1 MEFEIR
7 DNDTGKSYTVTSSY
21 YSDTYGTG
29 TVLMRI
35 SAIIAYAVLLIGL
48 TLGTIS
54 VANTFPAMLFVLIAL
69 DIFALM
75 PFVGFIVYL
84 TKLAKHAKQKF
95 RLEKATLES
104 ENEVVVADDKLDSSV
119 GKETLSLWKYM
130 VGFLGRFG
138 YIMFYMAIIAY
149 WVLYFC
155 NVNNTLTLSIM
166 FLCMYGMYYF
176 PYMMFHRAKKCNSL
190 FASIMGLA
198 SIYAGVT
205 AACVGLAVGGESFA
219 LSAPVLLP
227 TVMGVFAM
235 FCLPI
240 QQAAYNKNGEGRG
253 PLKAK
258 TILLILG
265 ISVGVLV
272 FVLTIISM
280 NMNK

>member
-1 MEFEIR
+1 MEFEFR

-21 YSDTYGTG
+21 YSDTDGCG
-29 TVLMRI
+29 ELLMRI

-54 VANTFPAMLFVLIAL
+54 VATTFPAMLFVLIAL

-75 PFVGFIVYL
+75 PFVGFIIYL

-95 RLEKATLES
+95 RLKKSGIE
-104 ENEVVVADDKLDSSV
+104 ADDEEPKSSV

-138 YIMFYMAIIAY
+138 YIMFYFAIIAY

-155 NVNNTLTLSIM
+155 NVNNTLTLSLM

-272 FVLTIISM
+272 FALTIISM

>member
-1 MEFEIR
+1 MAEFEIR
-7 DNDTGKSYTVTSSY
+7 DNDTGKTYTVSTSY
-21 YSDTYGTG
+21 YSDSYGAG
-29 TVLMRI
+29 TALMRV

-48 TLGTIS
+48 TLGTIN
-54 VANTFPAMLFVLIAL
+54 VANGFPAMLFVLIAL

-75 PFVGFIVYL
+75 PFVGFIIYL
-84 TKLAKHAKQKF
+84 IKLSKHVKKKF
-95 RLEKATLES
+95 RLKKSGIEIDDDELE
-104 ENEVVVADDKLDSSV
+104 SSV

-149 WVLYFC
+149 WVLYYC
-155 NVNNTLTLSIM
+155 GVSNTLTLSLM

-176 PYMMFHRAKKCNSL
+176 PYMMFSRAKKCNSL

-219 LSAPVLLP
+219 ASAPVLLP

-258 TILLILG
+258 TIFLILG

-280 NMNK
+280 NMHK